1 MNVAQILTHLGQ
13 AAPWDKAADWDP
25 VGLQLGDPST
35 EIGTVA
41 VCHEV
46 TEAVVAK
53 VEQVG
58 VDLLVTYHPLL
69 FRPISRLVAGSSP
82 AGRAY
87 RLIQAGTS
95 LAVIHTNFDVAT
107 GGVADALADSLGLI
121 DVTGFGPVDVT
132 ESIKVVTFAP
142 AGAVD
147 LVAGAMAAAGG
158 GTIGNYS
165 SCSFRSE
172 GMGTFWAEEG
182 ATPVTGRA
190 GTLSREPEVRI
201 EMTVAPIHRDAVL
214 RALVAAHPY
223 EEPAFDVYPAVGNLG
238 MAGRVGTPDELVSL
252 QGLADRV
259 ADELGDRGLRTSGL
273 PTSSVGRVAVVPGSG
288 SSYIGAAAAAG
299 AEVLV
304 TGDVAHHRMVEAAD
318 RGVSIIDP
326 GHLATERPGIRKLY
340 ALVAGI
346 VPDAVDLTNQGDGES
361 SQ

>member
-1 MNVAQILTHLGQ
+1 
-13 AAPWDKAADWDP
+13 
-25 VGLQLGDPST
+25 
-35 EIGTVA
+35 
-41 VCHEV
+41 
-46 TEAVVAK
+46 
-53 VEQVG
+53 
-58 VDLLVTYHPLL
+58 
-69 FRPISRLVAGSSP
+69 
-82 AGRAY
+82 
-87 RLIQAGTS
+87 

-107 GGVADALADSLGLI
+107 GGVADALAVSLGLI

-132 ESIKVVTFAP
+132 ESIKVVTFCP
-142 AGAVD
+142 AGAAD

-172 GMGTFWAEEG
+172 GIGTFLTGEG
-182 ATPVTGRA
+182 ATPVTGSA

-201 EMTVAPIHRDAVL
+201 EMSVTPAQRDAVL

-238 MAGRVGTPDELVSL
+238 MAGRVGTPDALVSF
-252 QGLADRV
+252 QGLVDRV
-259 ADELGDRGLRTSGL
+259 AGELGDRGLRASGP

-299 AEVLV
+299 ADVLV

-318 RGVSIIDP
+318 RGMSIVDP
-326 GHLATERPGIRKLY
+326 GHLATERPGIQKLY

-346 VPDAVDLTNQGDGES
+346 VPDAVDLTNQGDGEG